1 MGVIQIPPAL
11 WDKIPYELQTKM
23 IDLYA
28 LIEAYTTQYVPS
40 NIVPVF
46 VLLVILSVVYTVL
59 EFLYIHFLQG
69 TPKNLSKK
77 YGSWALVT
85 GATDGIG
92 FAMSKEFA
100 KKGMNVCIVGRSQEK
115 IDKCVTDLEQACPEV
130 KIEYLKVDFSEIGNS
145 DVRDG
150 IASWIK
156 GKNIGVLVNNV
167 GVSYPYTKYYHELK
181 EEEVQSLM
189 TLNVDS
195 TTWMTTMVLP
205 SMIAQKKGA
214 IINVASVAGILT
226 SPLLAQY
233 GAAKGYV
240 SQMTKALHYEYASKG
255 IYVTCHVPFY
265 VATKLAKLRDANLM
279 VASPAQYAR
288 AAINALVNKRG
299 IVVSPFWSHAVQLS
313 AMQALPEWLAAKIAD
328 FAHQGIRK
336 AGIAKDKRNA
346 AGGKGENKKSK

>member
-115 IDKCVTDLEQACPEV
+115 IDKCVAFLRVGP
-130 KIEYLKVDFSEIGNS
+130 
-145 DVRDG
+145 
-150 IASWIK
+150 
-156 GKNIGVLVNNV
+156 GKN
-167 GVSYPYTKYYHELK
+167 
-181 EEEVQSLM
+181 
-189 TLNVDS
+189 
-195 TTWMTTMVLP
+195 
-205 SMIAQKKGA
+205 
-214 IINVASVAGILT
+214 
-226 SPLLAQY
+226 
-233 GAAKGYV
+233 
-240 SQMTKALHYEYASKG
+240 ALHCSILEGERVK
-255 IYVTCHVPFY
+255 TQ
-265 VATKLAKLRDANLM
+265 KLVVRT
-279 VASPAQYAR
+279 AR
-288 AAINALVNKRG
+288 NAALVALHTIRTAETRRF
-299 IVVSPFWSHAVQLS
+299 VVSPFLIEQCIAFLRVFT
-313 AMQALPEWLAAKIAD
+313 AKTRY
-328 FAHQGIRK
+328 IR
-336 AGIAKDKRNA
+336 RFSQSFHSFLL
-346 AGGKGENKKSK
+346 KSN